1 MKPADVSLALN
12 VAKAIVF
19 LYIIVSPFIDH
30 QKYLSHMDNL
40 FSKVVLLILIISVS
54 FYDFQL
60 AILLTIALFVMIIN
74 FNKEQIN
81 KIFNAPVRAAS
92 IPSTP
97 YVISQETIER
107 PQLMLS
113 PSSAPT
119 FEQFESSQSFD
130 LSGAQDVMPYESD
143 VMFKFPN
150 ATCNTR
156 PFEADGMSSNLISH
170 YIDPKIKPYEV
181 YISMMTNQ
189 EKLDNAQNN
198 MV

>member
-19 LYIIVSPFIDH
+19 FYIILSPFIDH
-30 QKYLSHMDNL
+30 HKYLSHMDNL
-40 FSKVVLLILIISVS
+40 LAKVIMLILIVSVS

-81 KIFNAPVRAAS
+81 KIFSMPSKAAS

-97 YVISQETIER
+97 YVIAQETIDK

-113 PSSAPT
+113 PASTLTIEP
-119 FEQFESSQSFD
+119 FD
-130 LSGAQDVMPYESD
+130 IAAAQEVMPYESD
-143 VMFKFPN
+143 IMFKFPD
-150 ATCNTR
+150 ATCNTK
-156 PFEADGMSSNLISH
+156 PFEADGMSANLISH

-189 EKLDNAQNN
+189 DKLEDAQNN
-198 MV
+198 MVL

>member
-12 VAKAIVF
+12 AAKAIVF
-19 LYIIVSPFIDH
+19 LYIILSPFIDH

-40 FSKVVLLILIISVS
+40 LAKVVMLILIVSVS

-81 KIFNAPVRAAS
+81 KIFSVPPKTAS

-97 YVISQETIER
+97 YVIAQESIEK

-113 PSSAPT
+113 PSSTPI
-119 FEQFESSQSFD
+119 FEPFD
-130 LSGAQDVMPYESD
+130 LSAAQEVMPYESD
-143 VMFKFPN
+143 IMFKFPD
-150 ATCNTR
+150 ATCNTK
-156 PFEADGMSSNLISH
+156 PFEADGMSANLISH

-198 MV
+198 MVI

>member
-12 VAKAIVF
+12 VAKSIVF
-19 LYIIVSPFIDH
+19 LYIVLSPFIDH
-30 QKYLSHMDNL
+30 HKYLHHMDNL
-40 FSKVVLLILIISVS
+40 IAKVIMLILIVSVS

-81 KIFNAPVRAAS
+81 KIFNMPPKTAS
-92 IPSTP
+92 IPATP
-97 YVISQETIER
+97 YVIAQETIEK

-113 PSSAPT
+113 PASTLT
-119 FEQFESSQSFD
+119 FEPFD
-130 LSGAQDVMPYESD
+130 VHAAQEVMPYESD
-143 VMFKFPN
+143 IMFKFPD
-150 ATCNTR
+150 ATCNTK
-156 PFEADGMSSNLISH
+156 PFETDGMSANLISH

-189 EKLDNAQNN
+189 DKLDDAQNN
-198 MV
+198 MAF